1 MSTKFW
7 HLSALAF
14 GGYFVAKIVR
24 SAARN
29 YLNLA
34 V

>member
-1 MSTKFW
+1 MKHW
-7 HLSALAF
+7 HLAALAF
-14 GGYFVAKIVR
+14 GGYFGAKILR
-24 SAARN
+24 SAFRN